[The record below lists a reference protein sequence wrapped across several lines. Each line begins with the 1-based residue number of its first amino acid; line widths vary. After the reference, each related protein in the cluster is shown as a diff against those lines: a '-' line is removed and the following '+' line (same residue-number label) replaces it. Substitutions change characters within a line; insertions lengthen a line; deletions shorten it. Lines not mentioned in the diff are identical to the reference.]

1 MDPHSPRDG
10 QHALYSC
17 CCVACDSKK
26 SIFRV
31 TPSRICSPFAGRFQ
45 DGEEPYPYVDPAT
58 GDKYYHNF
66 VVALNGEI
74 YRTRKTTRD
83 NAAETVQKESKRSR
97 NAERAPNQA

>member
-1 MDPHSPRDG
+1 MG
-10 QHALYSC
+10 L
-17 CCVACDSKK
+17 V
-26 SIFRV
+26 
-31 TPSRICSPFAGRFQ
+31 Q

-66 VVALNGEI
+66 VVTPNGSI

>member
-1 MDPHSPRDG
+1 
-10 QHALYSC
+10 
-17 CCVACDSKK
+17 
-26 SIFRV
+26 
-31 TPSRICSPFAGRFQ
+31 
-45 DGEEPYPYVDPAT
+45 VDPAT

-66 VVALNGEI
+66 VVTPNGEI